1 MIIEITSE
9 RSLTTTLWIDIT
21 GKSVYNK
28 YLERHIMKISLVSDL
43 HLEFGYQEM
52 EGGDVLIL
60 AGDIAEARTITKQL
74 HSTRVLPYTPGK
86 MNAYDFFYHECAKY
100 KQVFYVQGNHEH
112 YHGRFDKTY
121 EELKCAMPSNVRVL
135 ENEIV
140 EYEGVMFLG
149 ATLWTDLNKGDPITV
164 HSIKSFMNDYR
175 VIQNFYADTGLYY
188 KLTPEA
194 TLAAHR
200 YSREYFKL
208 MLAEHRDKPFVVI
221 THMAP
226 SFASVNE
233 KYIRDTT
240 INGGYA
246 SELSEFI
253 LDNDN
258 IRVWVHGH
266 MHDPVDYMIGET
278 RILANPRG
286 YVGHEDTSGFN
297 PDLTFEV

>member
-1 MIIEITSE
+1 MYVFIDF
-9 RSLTTTLWIDIT
+9 LTNR
-21 GKSVYNK
+21 VYNK
-28 YLERHIMKISLVSDL
+28 YIERHIMKISLVSDL

-60 AGDIAEARTITKQL
+60 AGDMCEARTLSKQF

-86 MNAYDFFYHECAKY
+86 MNSYDFFYHECAKY
-100 KQVFYVQGNHEH
+100 KQVFYVMGNHEH

-121 EELKCAMPSNVRVL
+121 DELKRVLPSNVTVL

-140 EYEGVMFLG
+140 EYEGVMFMG

-164 HSIKSFMNDYR
+164 HAIKTMMNDYR
-175 VIQNFYADTGLYY
+175 VIQNFYPEKSLYY
-188 KLTPEA
+188 KLTPEV
-194 TLAAHR
+194 TVSEFR
-200 YSREYFKL
+200 KTRDYFKL
-208 MLAEHRDKPFVVI
+208 ILEMNRAKPFVVI

-233 KYIRDTT
+233 KYLRETT
-240 INGGYA
+240 TNGGYA

-253 LDNDN
+253 LDNEN
-258 IRVWVHGH
+258 IKVWVHGH